1 MVTFNNAGRFGNWYM
16 EACTAIA
23 YALRHSLDFSMPTGH
38 GKDTYFNPV
47 YCKHLINPNYN
58 PRLEEV
64 RLWENGHHY
73 QELPFE
79 EDWKNKNIIVE
90 GYRQSEKYFKEY
102 RNEILYLMNYP
113 YEKKEYV
120 CIHVRR
126 GDYLYLTDK
135 HPQYGKEWYL
145 EAMRNFKG
153 CKFKF
158 FSDDIAWCRK
168 EFSER
173 ADCEFS
179 TNGDIEMD
187 FIEMQCCSHFINSSS
202 TFSWA
207 AAWHSRSEGK
217 IIITPQKW
225 FVDNYPLDTKDII
238 PENWVK
244 L

>member
-23 YALRHSLDFSMPTGH
+23 YALKHGLDFSMPTGH
-38 GKDTYFNPV
+38 GKDPYFNPV
-47 YCKHLINPNYN
+47 YCKHLCNPEYN

-79 EDWKNKNIIVE
+79 ESWRDKNIIIE
-90 GYRQSEKYFKEY
+90 GYRQSEKYFKDY

-113 YEKKEYV
+113 YEKNEYV
-120 CIHVRR
+120 CVHVRR
-126 GDYLYLTDK
+126 GDYLLLKDK
-135 HPQYGKEWYL
+135 HPYYGREWYL

-153 CKFKF
+153 QKFKF

-179 TNGDIEMD
+179 TNDHIERD
-187 FIEMQCCSHFINSSS
+187 FIEMQCCAHFINSSS

-207 AAWHSRSEGK
+207 AAWHSQSEGK
-217 IIITPQKW
+217 VIITPQKW
-225 FVDNYPLDTKDII
+225 FVDNYSLDTKDIV
-238 PENWVK
+238 PESWIK